1 MLSIPFYEFPNS
13 PILLIGALGILVAI
27 SVFFIAYQKYF
38 NSPLNREIQLKKKN
52 LSREKK
58 EILERL
64 DKIEQELKN
73 L

>member
-27 SVFFIAYQKYF
+27 AVFFLSYQKYF
-38 NSPLNREIQLKKKN
+38 NSPLNREIQLKKRN

-58 EILERL
+58 EISERL

>member
-27 SVFFIAYQKYF
+27 SVFFLAYQKYF

-52 LSREKK
+52 LYREKK
-58 EILERL
+58 EISERL